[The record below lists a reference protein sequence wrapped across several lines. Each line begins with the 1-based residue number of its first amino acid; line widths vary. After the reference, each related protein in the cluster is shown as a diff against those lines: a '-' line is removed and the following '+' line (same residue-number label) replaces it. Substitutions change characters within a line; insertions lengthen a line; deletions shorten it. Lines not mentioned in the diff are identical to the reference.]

1 MASFGNGAIW
11 GEIGQFGERSRLA
24 TKSKLEQAVEKQ
36 ASCLNDAQR
45 HLVMSQFSDYKENKA
60 RISEI
65 DDRIEMMDVQVL
77 ANPELEKLK
86 LAQRSTLVS
95 ERNQLKEAN
104 AAIAA
109 KLFPQLGD
117 DTTEVR

>member
-1 MASFGNGAIW
+1 MASFGNGAIRDK
-11 GEIGQFGERSRLA
+11 IGQFGERSRLA

-45 HLVMSQFSDYKENKA
+45 HLVMSQFSDYKANKA

-109 KLFPQLGD
+109 KLFPQLGN

>member
-1 MASFGNGAIW
+1 MASLGNGAIRD
-11 GEIGQFGERSRLA
+11 EIGQFGERSRLA